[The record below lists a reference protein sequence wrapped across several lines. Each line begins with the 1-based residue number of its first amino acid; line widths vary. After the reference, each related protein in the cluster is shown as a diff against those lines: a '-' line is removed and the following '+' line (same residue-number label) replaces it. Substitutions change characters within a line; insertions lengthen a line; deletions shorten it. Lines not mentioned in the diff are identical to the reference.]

1 MVTRCR
7 YKQFFK
13 MKLEDVLVMIGLKLL
28 VMGYLKKYFTLHHPP
43 PPTPFKNSE
52 KSVNTRALIYLSIAV
67 IPFIY

>member
-13 MKLEDVLVMIGLKLL
+13 MKLEDVLVMIGRKLL

-43 PPTPFKNSE
+43 PPPPHLKILKNL
-52 KSVNTRALIYLSIAV
+52 LI
-67 IPFIY
+67 PGP

>member
-43 PPTPFKNSE
+43 PGLKILKNL
-52 KSVNTRALIYLSIAV
+52 LI
-67 IPFIY
+67 PEP